1 MCPDLLLLGY
11 NYFSTFR
18 KIKRQAPLDTTITF
32 KMQLPAP
39 ELSDFVESFWM
50 LENSAAQQKEIVVLP
65 DGRFD
70 ILFSYAAEE
79 PFHAIL
85 RGLDTEPGHH
95 AIPAKQVMFAIS
107 FKLLAVEYLLDIKAA
122 AELNNARVLP
132 DNFWGVTKA
141 DLADFDAL
149 CRKVTAHMLSLIKR
163 DIDSRKQMLF
173 DLIYTSNGALTVKEL
188 SEKVFWS
195 SRQIN
200 RYFNQQFGISLKVYC
215 NILRFRAS
223 LQHIKEGQLFPEQDF
238 ADQTHFIKEIKKF
251 SGVVP
256 KELSKNTNGRFIL
269 LSALPEK

>member
-1 MCPDLLLLGY
+1 LEPD
-11 NYFSTFR
+11 
-18 KIKRQAPLDTTITF
+18 ITF
-32 KMQLPAP
+32 KTQQPAQ

-50 LENSAAQQKEIVVLP
+50 LENAAAQQKEIVVLP

-85 RGLDTEPGHH
+85 RGLDTGPGQHV
-95 AIPAKQVMFAIS
+95 IPAKQVMFAIS

-122 AELNNARVLP
+122 AELNAARILP
-132 DNFWGVTKA
+132 DNFWNITKA
-141 DLADFDAL
+141 DLNDFEAL
-149 CRKVTAHMLSLIKR
+149 CNKVSASMLTLIKP
-163 DIDSRKQMLF
+163 DIDSRKKQLF
-173 DLIYTSNGALTVKEL
+173 DLIYTSNGALSVKEL

-269 LSALPEK
+269 LSALPAQ

>member
-1 MCPDLLLLGY
+1 MET
-11 NYFSTFR
+11 N
-18 KIKRQAPLDTTITF
+18 ITF
-32 KMQLPAP
+32 KIQQPAP
-39 ELSDFVESFWM
+39 ELSNFVESFWM
-50 LENSAAQQKEIVVLP
+50 LENTASQQKDIVILP

-79 PFHAIL
+79 PFHAVL
-85 RGLDTEPGHH
+85 RGLDTKPGQHV
-95 AIPAKQVMFAIS
+95 IPAKQVMFGIS

-122 AELNNARVLP
+122 DELNTARILP
-132 DNFWGVTKA
+132 DNFWDVTKA
-141 DLADFDAL
+141 DLSDFETL
-149 CRKVTAHMLSLIKR
+149 CNKVAARMLPLIKP
-163 DIDSRKQMLF
+163 DIDNRKKQLF
-173 DLIYTSNGALTVKEL
+173 DLIYTSNGALPVKEL

-223 LQHIKEGQLFPEQDF
+223 LQHIKDGQLFPEQDF

-269 LSALPEK
+269 LSAMPE